1 MDGWMGGWMDPL
13 YNTIHYLFSFL
24 HFLHSHL
31 WLRSFLN
38 RRVYESSLSGS
49 SPQNNIENNTIN
61 APIIGRSSP
70 INTGM
75 LLGQI

>member
-1 MDGWMGGWMDPL
+1 MGGWVDGWIRCIIQ
-13 YNTIHYLFSFL
+13 YITYSVFL

-75 LLGQI
+75 LLGRI